1 VWRPAVVSAAAIYRW
16 QALVVRQSRAM
27 GISGLSIVIRGEVR
41 SAEDLTI
48 EGRVEGAVHCEEFAV
63 VVAATGSVLGDIV
76 ARDITILGKVE
87 GQMVAT
93 DIVDVRSGAVVTGQ
107 VVSRNFIL
115 NDGANFVGRV
125 EPQHLEAALR
135 VAKFQQRRKDTA

>member
-1 VWRPAVVSAAAIYRW
+1 MT
-16 QALVVRQSRAM
+16 M
-27 GISGLSIVIRGEVR
+27 GISGLSIVIKGEVR

-48 EGRVEGAVHCEEFAV
+48 EGRVEGAVTCGDCAV
-63 VVAATGSVLGDIV
+63 VVAATGSVVGDIM

-107 VVSRNFIL
+107 VVSQNFIL
-115 NDGANFVGRV
+115 NDGADFVGRV

-135 VAKFQQRRKDTA
+135 VAKFQQRKRDTA

>member
-1 VWRPAVVSAAAIYRW
+1 MAVRGDLPSAIP
-16 QALVVRQSRAM
+16 VVRQSMAM
-27 GISGLSIVIRGEVR
+27 GISGLSIVIKGEVR

-48 EGRVEGAVHCEEFAV
+48 EGRVEGAVNCAEFAV
-63 VVAATGSVLGDIV
+63 VVAATGSVLGDIM

-107 VVSRNFIL
+107 VVSQNFIL

-135 VAKFQQRRKDTA
+135 VAKFQQRKRDTA

>member
-1 VWRPAVVSAAAIYRW
+1 
-16 QALVVRQSRAM
+16 M
-27 GISGLSIVIRGEVR
+27 GISGLSIVIKGEVR

-48 EGRVEGAVHCEEFAV
+48 EGRVEGAVNCEEFAV
-63 VVAATGSVLGDIV
+63 VVAPTGSVLGDIM

-115 NDGANFVGRV
+115 NDGADFVGRV

-135 VAKFQQRRKDTA
+135 VAKFQQRKKDTA